1 MLCSHTYHRECLA
14 EYRAAKD
21 VSEVLELQCPQC
33 KLTGKEMMG
42 RLQSSESQLELDD
55 TVVEVGSDG
64 NVTPVSDPPPVP
76 QSWGGASSNSDVL
89 PLPPVAAT
97 AGAAALAPAE
107 AAAAAVAPP
116 EATPAAA
123 ASAPVEAAG
132 DADDGAEHI
141 AGKGKAKGKGKVKGK
156 GARKARAMAE
166 ATTAAAAA
174 ADAGSNADDGATH
187 IAGKGK
193 SKAKGCKGK
202 SNVHATGGSKSAA
215 KASAEA
221 ATASAEAE
229 ASAEASAEAATASA
243 EPLVGV
249 GTQALAT

>member
-14 EYRAAKD
+14 EYRVAKD

-107 AAAAAVAPP
+107 AAAAAVATP

-123 ASAPVEAAG
+123 ALVEAAG

-166 ATTAAAAA
+166 TTTAAA

-249 GTQALAT
+249 GAQALAT

>member
-1 MLCSHTYHRECLA
+1 MLCSHTYHRERLA
-14 EYRAAKD
+14 EYRVAKD

-55 TVVEVGSDG
+55 TVVEVGSNR
-64 NVTPVSDPPPVP
+64 NVTPVIDPPPVP

-132 DADDGAEHI
+132 DADDGVEHI

-166 ATTAAAAA
+166 TTTAAA

-249 GTQALAT
+249 GAQALAT